1 MVSSVGSTDIVN
13 ALGSGSGMDIKSLA
27 ANLTNAA
34 KAPQQA
40 IIDTQKTALT
50 AKVSSV
56 GKILST
62 VSSFASSI
70 TQLGDPNT
78 FQRSPTSSDPSKVT
92 MAFTG
97 KSAPSTFSGN
107 VQVNSLSTASK
118 ALFPPMT
125 SLNTSLL
132 GTDAGKSFNLSWTN
146 GAGATQKTS
155 IDLAKFNTL
164 PTLRDEIN
172 KITGFSATILKGGT
186 VAAPQYY
193 LSVQHGSGAS
203 SAFTSTVTVNDSIGR
218 PLLDGAGQPML
229 ASTGFTANAI
239 DGYQTVAG
247 TDASITIDGVPV
259 TSATNNFDSVL
270 PGVSITAVA
279 PTGGSSVALGS
290 QVNGDGLTNAMATL
304 VSGFNTM
311 ITNIKAETVYD
322 PNPAKKGGLANESSA
337 SRLLDE
343 LRRFTTQSITGY
355 DGKSHTLAEL
365 GVATNKD
372 GTLTVDN
379 VAFAKVLRATPEVA
393 EAVLASKRSI
403 DDSRLSLNSVSKT
416 AQPGLYT
423 IAKKDAS
430 TWTINGEAA
439 TLANGLLTAG
449 KGTKADGIVITLPS
463 NVSGSAVV
471 GYSTNLNFSK
481 GLVERFTDMLAN
493 VQSSSSPLQSASKN
507 ATTQLDAIAIKQS
520 DLDDKMTKIQQNYV
534 TQFASMQAIL
544 NGNQSTQTSL
554 TSFMT
559 AWTNGLKA

>member
-1 MVSSVGSTDIVN
+1 
-13 ALGSGSGMDIKSLA
+13 
-27 ANLTNAA
+27 
-34 KAPQQA
+34 
-40 IIDTQKTALT
+40 
-50 AKVSSV
+50 
-56 GKILST
+56 
-62 VSSFASSI
+62 
-70 TQLGDPNT
+70 
-78 FQRSPTSSDPSKVT
+78 

-125 SLNTSLL
+125 SLNTTLL
-132 GTDAGKSFNLSWTN
+132 GTDAGRSFNLSWTN
-146 GAGATQKTS
+146 GAGATQKSS

-203 SAFTSTVTVNDSIGR
+203 SAFTSTVTVNDSLGH

-229 ASTGFTANAI
+229 ASGNGFTANAS

-247 TDASITIDGVPV
+247 TDASITIDGVSV

-279 PTGGSSVALGS
+279 STGGSSVALGS

-311 ITNIKAETVYD
+311 ITNIKAETIYD
-322 PNPAKKGGLANESSA
+322 PNPAKKGGLANDSSA

-343 LRRFTTQSITGY
+343 LRRFTTQSISGY

-365 GVATNKD
+365 GVSTNKD
-372 GTLTVDN
+372 GTLSVDN

-416 AQPGLYT
+416 AQPGLYA

-439 TLANGLLTAG
+439 TLANGLLTAS
-449 KGTKADGIVITLPS
+449 KGTTADGIVITLPS

-481 GLVERFTDMLAN
+481 GLVERFSDMLAN

-507 ATTQLDAIAIKQS
+507 ATTQLDAIATKQS
-520 DLDDKMTKIQQNYV
+520 DLDEKMAKIQQNYV